1 MDLQSKIISRELLQA
16 LYDNGKTI
24 GTAESCTGGRLAQT
38 IIAAPGASVE
48 ANQISSENTR
58 FCNSTSALCVS
69 TQPSFGFKMLTFT
82 CLIFVSMIIIYAIV

>member
-38 IIAAPGASVE
+38 IIAALGAS
-48 ANQISSENTR
+48 NY
-58 FCNSTSALCVS
+58 
-69 TQPSFGFKMLTFT
+69 FKGG
-82 CLIFVSMIIIYAIV
+82 IVC